1 MNDDASERVPSLP
14 SGRPGM
20 SQQSRR
26 LVGWNQMGKLMAEPA
41 HHLEVPIHAQGPD
54 DQVRHPDPAS
64 GSVDASNGDAD
75 VRGHL
80 GRQISQLPSLPG
92 WFTSKLAGD
101 ELAMSWL

>member
-14 SGRPGM
+14 TGRPWM

-26 LVGWNQMGKLMAEPA
+26 LVGWNRMGKLMAEPA

-80 GRQISQLPSLPG
+80 GRAADFSAAFSPRVVYQQ
-92 WFTSKLAGD
+92 TA
-101 ELAMSWL
+101 ELAMSWR